1 MRDKSPDPRRLEL
14 GAFARHGGRLAGEWS
29 QSGLERLAESTLALP
44 GDTAPPPVAWQA
56 QGEQRPVVG
65 GEPEV
70 WLHLQAQTSVTLQCQ
85 RCLQPMTEMLAVD
98 RRFQFVRG
106 EETAAQL
113 DEDSEH
119 DVLALTP
126 RLDLLALLEDELILA
141 LPIVPR
147 HGACPQPLAMPTD
160 TPAAAEDEPAHPF
173 AALAALRGPTGR

>member
-1 MRDKSPDPRRLEL
+1 MREKSADPRRLEL
-14 GAFARHGGRLAGEWS
+14 GAFSRNGGRIAGESS
-29 QSGLERLAESTLALP
+29 QSGLGRLAESTLAVP
-44 GDTAPPPVAWQA
+44 GDTAPPPVAWRA

-85 RCLQPMTEMLAVD
+85 RCLQPMTEPLVVD
-98 RRFQFVRG
+98 RRLQFVRG

-119 DVLALTP
+119 DVLALPP
-126 RLDLLALLEDELILA
+126 RLDLIALLEDELILA

-147 HGACPQPLAMPTD
+147 HGVCPQPLAVPAGA
-160 TPAAAEDEPAHPF
+160 PAAAEDEPAHPF
-173 AALAALRGPTGR
+173 AALASLRGPTGA